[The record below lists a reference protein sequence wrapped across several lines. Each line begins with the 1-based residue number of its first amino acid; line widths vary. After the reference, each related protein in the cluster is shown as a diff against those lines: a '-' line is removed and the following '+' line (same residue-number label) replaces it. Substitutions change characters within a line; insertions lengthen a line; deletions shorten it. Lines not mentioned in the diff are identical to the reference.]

1 MNDPLLGG
9 SRPDG
14 DEAVV
19 IAEAGVNH
27 NGSLDRAKR
36 LVDVA
41 AEAGADAVKFQTFQ
55 ADALAAGT
63 VEKAAYQ
70 KETTDAESSQQEM
83 LRDLELPPS
92 FHDTLVQH
100 CADRGIPFLS
110 SPFDRPSLD
119 LLVRRFDL
127 PCIKIPSGEITN
139 APLLLEIARSGRPAI
154 LSTGM
159 STIDEV
165 EAALGVLAFG
175 YLQPNADPS
184 ADGFR
189 AAYASPDGQR
199 ELRDKV
205 VVLHCTSEY
214 PAPVDEV
221 NLRAMDTLRSTFDL
235 AVGLS
240 DHTRGTSIPI
250 AAVARGASVVEKHF
264 TLDRTLPG
272 PDHEASLEPGELSD
286 MIEGIRRAEKALG
299 SRCKRPTHSETK
311 NRPVVR
317 KSLVAAESISEGE
330 PFTTENLTTKRPG
343 RGLSP
348 MRYWEMLSR
357 RASRD
362 YATDDLIAE

>member
-1 MNDPLLGG
+1 MDDTFVGDFRVDG
-9 SRPDG
+9 SD
-14 DEAVV
+14 AVV

-27 NGSLDRAKR
+27 NGSLERAKR

-41 AEAGADAVKFQTFQ
+41 EEAGADAVKFQTFC
-55 ADALAAGT
+55 ADAMTAST

-70 KETTDAESSQQEM
+70 KETTDAEASQQEM
-83 LRDLELPPS
+83 LRDLELSPAV
-92 FHDTLVQH
+92 HDRLARH
-100 CADRGIPFLS
+100 CADRGIQFLS
-110 SPFDRPSLD
+110 SPFDRESLD

-199 ELRDKV
+199 ELDDKV
-205 VVLHCTSEY
+205 VLLHCTSEY

-235 AVGLS
+235 PVGLS
-240 DHTRGTSIPI
+240 DHTQGTAVPI
-250 AAVARGASVVEKHF
+250 AAAARGASVVEKHF

-272 PDHEASLEPGELSD
+272 PDHEASLEPEELTA
-286 MIEGIRRAEKALG
+286 MVEGIRRVEEALG
-299 SRCKRPTHSETK
+299 SRCKRPTQSERK

-317 KSLVAAESISEGE
+317 KSLVAAEPISEGE
-330 PFTTENLTTKRPG
+330 PFTGENLTMKRPG

-362 YATDDLIAE
+362 YAIDDLIDE